1 MTQTVEA
8 PVLEIVRI
16 FDAPPA
22 RVFEAWLDREEW
34 QSWIGPEGVSC
45 EVPLLERRVGGRY
58 RVIMHLPDG
67 KIIPVT
73 GVFKAIDA
81 DKGFAMTWG
90 MEGDPRETL
99 VTVSLRDLHGR
110 TELTLRHEGLPGAA
124 DRDSHDKG
132 WRSALNKLAS
142 HLASRHEAGSPQ

>member
-1 MTQTVEA
+1 MTES
-8 PVLEIVRI
+8 PVLEITRI

-22 RVFEAWLDREEW
+22 QVFEAWLDREEW
-34 QSWIGPEGVSC
+34 QSWIGPEGIDC

-67 KIIPVT
+67 NIIRIT
-73 GVFKAIDA
+73 GIFKAIDVN
-81 DKGFAMTWG
+81 KGFAMTWG
-90 MEGDPRETL
+90 AEGDTRETL

-110 TELTLRHEGLPGAA
+110 TELELRHEGLLSAA

-132 WRSALNKLAS
+132 WRSALNKLVN
-142 HLASRHEAGSPQ
+142 HLGSYDKARALH